1 MSFLVVQHEFS
12 VGSVADHISDE
23 MVVALGSSR
32 FIDDMSVVFTRDDGL
47 LGEYPGIRKVWEA
60 AQDKDGPSHIGYWHT
75 KGASHPFNPCVH
87 DWRRYMMYFFLRG
100 PSLEHDVTGVDF
112 MREDEIHIQNSSAI
126 RAREKS
132 RRFFGDPLNG
142 GGLFPGNFWWA
153 STEYLRKLPEPK
165 PHPEDRCVW
174 EFWIGRA
181 GPTVLTRHRSNLDHY
196 HTRYRPFYYVGRSE

>member
-60 AQDKDGPSHIGYWHT
+60 AQDKNGPSHIGYWHT

-100 PSLEHDVTGVDF
+100 PSLEHDVTGVNWN
-112 MREDEIHIQNSSAI
+112 EDPAQGKWFA
-126 RAREKS
+126 
-132 RRFFGDPLNG
+132 
-142 GGLFPGNFWWA
+142 GNFWWA
-153 STEYLRKLPEPK
+153 STEYLRKLQKPEPTRNRL
-165 PHPEDRCVW
+165 EW
-174 EFWIGRA
+174 EFWLGK
-181 GPTVLTRHRSNLDHY
+181 GDPTVLERHASNVNHY
-196 HTRYRPFYYVGRSE
+196 HTRYRPFYYVGRGE